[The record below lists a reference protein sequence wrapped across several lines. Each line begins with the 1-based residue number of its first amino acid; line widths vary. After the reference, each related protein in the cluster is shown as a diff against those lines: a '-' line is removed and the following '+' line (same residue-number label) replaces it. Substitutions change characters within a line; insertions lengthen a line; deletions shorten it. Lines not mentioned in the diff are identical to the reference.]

1 MELSCKT
8 HWYKPLS
15 MRTLECKTLDEV
27 RGRRLLG
34 EGHLSDRGRLVEE
47 IRSSLLVIFFSRADI
62 ILFKVS
68 DDLLSVWHSEYSIP
82 RLLHYI
88 VTLLIAKILL
98 NCEFKLE
105 ILILVVMSYC
115 GISNM
120 VSRRLL
126 FYLFISKYF
135 FACYLF
141 VIGFFFSNCYQTI
154 ICTFFSCW
162 AQYAVNWGSCVGRI
176 FFTDLVLGLY
186 N

>member
-1 MELSCKT
+1 
-8 HWYKPLS
+8 

-47 IRSSLLVIFFSRADI
+47 IRSSLLVIFSRADI

-88 VTLLIAKILL
+88 VTLLIAKIVL

-105 ILILVVMSYC
+105 ILTRVVLSYF

-141 VIGFFFSNCYQTI
+141 VIRFFFFTNCYQTI
-154 ICTFFSCW
+154 ICTFL
-162 AQYAVNWGSCVGRI
+162 AVGDNMQ
-176 FFTDLVLGLY
+176 
-186 N
+186 

>member
-1 MELSCKT
+1 
-8 HWYKPLS
+8 

-47 IRSSLLVIFFSRADI
+47 MRSSLLVIFFSRADI

-88 VTLLIAKILL
+88 VTLLTAKIVL
-98 NCEFKLE
+98 NYEFKLE
-105 ILILVVMSYC
+105 ILILVVLSYC

-120 VSRRLL
+120 VSRRFL
-126 FYLFISKYF
+126 FYLFLFKYF
-135 FACYLF
+135 FARYLF
-141 VIGFFFSNCYQTI
+141 VIRFFFFLPIVIKLS
-154 ICTFFSCW
+154 
-162 AQYAVNWGSCVGRI
+162 YARFLAVG
-176 FFTDLVLGLY
+176 
-186 N
+186 NNMQ